1 MFAKDNKG
9 SGHRA
14 TIVAGVFVLALST
27 AAAGAYVALAD
38 QHAALP
44 AAVSVVS
51 VPRAPADLERAFWV
65 CDYVATNYGVQATP
79 VDACMEATA
88 ALQDRKFG
96 GDFAQLLEWWGRNK
110 TTEHAKVQAA
120 QLAGNS
126 IR

>member
-1 MFAKDNKG
+1 MFAKNNGG
-9 SGHRA
+9 SGYRA
-14 TIVAGVFVLALST
+14 TIVAGVLVLALST
-27 AAAGAYVALAD
+27 AAAGAYVAFAD
-38 QHAALP
+38 QHAAP
-44 AAVSVVS
+44 QAVSVVS
-51 VPRAPADLERAFWV
+51 AARAPADLERAFWV
-65 CDYVATNYGVQATP
+65 CDYVATNFGVQATP
-79 VDACMEATA
+79 VDSCMEATK